1 MRIQSLWV
9 PSLALALKSW
19 LLFQMISLLSW
30 TIMIEPRRGF
40 AETSL
45 VTISM
50 EELQSSIF
58 FSSLLFIVS
67 VICIPNSIAFAFETV
82 VIFPVSLFHWCYE
95 LINYHSSYSHPQY
108 PYRCHSLIFSLV
120 NLNLTFCI
128 LWEEAVGINLLV
140 DYFPADFIRCSF
152 MASSLKFFVVKYLKK
167 FIGYLILYSPTF
179 LGPSFHFLFGQQNT
193 SHAFP
198 FDLFLV
204 LMLSLIAEKLLEDER
219 KFWI

>member
-1 MRIQSLWV
+1 MLALKALGSTGVPWPVISCPLKLWFRCWKTMEFRRWSCLMRIQSLWV

-128 LWEEAVGINLLV
+128 LWEEAVGINLLLL
-140 DYFPADFIRCSF
+140 PCR
-152 MASSLKFFVVKYLKK
+152 
-167 FIGYLILYSPTF
+167 
-179 LGPSFHFLFGQQNT
+179 FH
-193 SHAFP
+193 
-198 FDLFLV
+198 
-204 LMLSLIAEKLLEDER
+204 
-219 KFWI
+219 